1 MMAIPPLTH
10 PTGVAHLKTF
20 VGLSGR
26 ETQQSVT
33 GVGFHSSTQPT
44 RRCTKLAVPRH
55 YALLPVPCSLPYSFH
70 GQVFYQLLVLGFI
83 LQPNLRLLH
92 HFRCV
97 GPLLA
102 WHT

>member
-1 MMAIPPLTH
+1 MKAPLKH

-44 RRCTKLAVPRH
+44 RRCTILNVPRH
-55 YALLPVPCSLPYSFH
+55 YWRGTPKNVCW
-70 GQVFYQLLVLGFI
+70 VE
-83 LQPNLRLLH
+83 R
-92 HFRCV
+92 
-97 GPLLA
+97 
-102 WHT
+102 

>member
-1 MMAIPPLTH
+1 MRYGADFPKAGYELENDGEPPLTH

-44 RRCTKLAVPRH
+44 LIAP
-55 YALLPVPCSLPYSFH
+55 F
-70 GQVFYQLLVLGFI
+70 
-83 LQPNLRLLH
+83 
-92 HFRCV
+92 
-97 GPLLA
+97 
-102 WHT
+102 